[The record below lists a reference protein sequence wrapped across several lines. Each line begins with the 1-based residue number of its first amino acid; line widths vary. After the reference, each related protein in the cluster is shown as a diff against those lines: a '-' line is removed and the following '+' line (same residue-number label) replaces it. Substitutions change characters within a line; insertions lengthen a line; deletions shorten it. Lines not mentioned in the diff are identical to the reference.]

1 LTLLRLMAS
10 PTICAVRFLPGP
22 AHSRS
27 QAMLLHQLDGRTASH
42 ATSATAEKGAARA
55 IGPSGYPLG
64 RERKDQ
70 RTRRRNAWVA
80 LGSTSQRAAN
90 VAGHPVPFSLVG
102 RQFRMV
108 RHPSRLRCRQ
118 DEKRVLALRP
128 SLALVGYQGRSG
140 PNRWTRREARAEF
153 GAVGAQRK
161 HGCHR
166 RRHRW
171 RQAQVFE
178 AHANEGRY
186 FCACAVGDILVSGDG
201 R

>member
-1 LTLLRLMAS
+1 MLSVFTDTPGVTAPIQANILPPTFQASCPPPQGSDTLAPGKPRQMALTLLRLMAS

-90 VAGHPVPFSLVG
+90 VAG
-102 RQFRMV
+102 
-108 RHPSRLRCRQ
+108 
-118 DEKRVLALRP
+118 
-128 SLALVGYQGRSG
+128 
-140 PNRWTRREARAEF
+140 
-153 GAVGAQRK
+153 
-161 HGCHR
+161 
-166 RRHRW
+166 
-171 RQAQVFE
+171 
-178 AHANEGRY
+178 
-186 FCACAVGDILVSGDG
+186 
-201 R
+201 